1 MATSLQL
8 IQNYTKK
15 EDEGAARVRVLAC
28 GFILNLTNECGKSH
42 TPNLTNECGKSL
54 TPNLTSECGKSLTL
68 NLTNECGKSLTLNL
82 TNKCSN

>member
-1 MATSLQL
+1 MATGLQL

-42 TPNLTNECGKSL
+42 SP
-54 TPNLTSECGKSLTL
+54 TSPMSVV
-68 NLTNECGKSLTLNL
+68 SHIAQ
-82 TNKCSN
+82 SHQ

>member
-28 GFILNLTNECGKSH
+28 GFILNLTNECGKS
-42 TPNLTNECGKSL
+42 
-54 TPNLTSECGKSLTL
+54 
-68 NLTNECGKSLTLNL
+68 LTLNL